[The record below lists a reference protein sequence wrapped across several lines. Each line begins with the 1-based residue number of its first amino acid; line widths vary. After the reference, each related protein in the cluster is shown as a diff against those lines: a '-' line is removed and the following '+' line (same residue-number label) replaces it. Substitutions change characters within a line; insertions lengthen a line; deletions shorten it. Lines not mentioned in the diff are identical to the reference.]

1 MALATID
8 YVIIALYFIVMVAIG
23 FIAMRFTK
31 TQEDYLVAGRR
42 LSFPL
47 FFGCMAALALGGG
60 STVGSAQLGYQYGF
74 GGIWLNVSIGLGL
87 ILAGFLITSKLSKLR
102 ALSVNEVVEGS
113 YGPTA
118 RIFSSVLTLI
128 YTLTLSVV
136 QVISIGTIINGVLG
150 IDSTLSMVLGG
161 GIVILYTFV
170 GGMWSVTMTDIVQFA
185 IKTVGILILA
195 PLFCISAAGGWDALV
210 SKVPETYLSAGSMG
224 FDKSF
229 AYLVLYV
236 PGLIIGQDIWQRIF
250 TAKNQKVSKSG
261 TICAGAYSI
270 LYAFATVII
279 GMSVAVLLP
288 QLDNSQNAFVTGVT
302 TFLPV
307 GVRGLVLAAAMAAT
321 MSVSS
326 GTILAASTIL
336 YNDLF
341 VRFIDRKPHRTNQMG
356 ITRICALLIGIVVMV
371 CALWIN
377 DVLVGIDIS
386 YGYLSGCVFVPL
398 VASFVLK
405 RFSPKA
411 GLYALA
417 VSAVV
422 VTGCFLTMGT
432 ASSIPI
438 VAGMTSGLVAY
449 LIVNL
454 LSKQKVTSPFI
465 DDAAGALETQE
476 QTVAQGAKRE
486 DPASPQAAGEG
497 SENPTLSPSGSTSD
511 ERP

>member
-1 MALATID
+1 MILSPID
-8 YVIIALYFIVMVAIG
+8 YVIIALYFIVMIAVG

-60 STVGSAQLGYQYGF
+60 STIGSTQLGYEFGF
-74 GGIWLNVSIGLGL
+74 GGIWLNVSIGIGL
-87 ILAGFLITSKLSKLR
+87 VLAGLLVTTKLSKLR
-102 ALSVNEVVEGS
+102 ALSVNEVVGGS

-136 QVISIGTIINGVLG
+136 QVIAIGTIISGILG
-150 IDSTLSMVLGG
+150 LDPTLSMLTGG
-161 GIVILYTFV
+161 GVVILYTLL
-170 GGMWSVTMTDIVQFA
+170 GGMWSVTMTDIVQFV

-195 PLFCISAAGGWDALV
+195 PLFCVTAAGGWESLI
-210 SKVPETYLSAGSMG
+210 SKVPEAYLSIGNMG

-229 AYLVLYV
+229 AYIVLYV

-250 TAKNQKVSKSG
+250 TAKNQTVSKAG
-261 TICAGAYSI
+261 TICAGAYSG

-288 QLDNSQNAFVTGVT
+288 ELSNTQNAFVTGISL
-302 TFLPV
+302 FLPV

-341 VRFIDRKPHRTNQMG
+341 LRFLDKAPHRVNQVQ
-356 ITRICALLIGIVVMV
+356 ITRMCALLIGAIVMI

-398 VASFVLK
+398 VASFILK

-411 GLYALA
+411 GLYALGISA
-417 VSAVV
+417 AVV
-422 VTGCFLTMGT
+422 TLCFFTMGT
-432 ASSIPI
+432 ASSLPI
-438 VAGMTSGLVAY
+438 VGGMVSGLIAY
-449 LIVNL
+449 TIVNL
-454 LSKQKVTSPFI
+454 VSKKKVTSQFL
-465 DDAAGALETQE
+465 DNGAEGPEE
-476 QTVAQGAKRE
+476 QKHKA
-486 DPASPQAAGEG
+486 
-497 SENPTLSPSGSTSD
+497 L
-511 ERP
+511 

>member
-1 MALATID
+1 MVLSPVD
-8 YVIIALYFIVMVAIG
+8 YVIIALYFIVIVSVG
-23 FIAMRFTK
+23 FAAARFSK

-47 FFGCMAALALGGG
+47 FFGCMAALTLGGG
-60 STVGSAQLGYQYGF
+60 STIGSAQLGYQFGF
-74 GGIWLNVSIGLGL
+74 GGIWLNLSIGLGL
-87 ILAGFLITSKLSKLR
+87 IAAGFLVTSKLSKLR
-102 ALSVNEVVEGS
+102 ALSVNEVVETS

-118 RIFSSVLTLI
+118 RIFSSVLTLV

-136 QVISIGTIINGVLG
+136 QVISIGTIINGVMG

-170 GGMWSVTMTDIVQFA
+170 GGMWSVTLTDIVQFA
-185 IKTVGILILA
+185 VKTVGILILA
-195 PLFCISAAGGWDALV
+195 PIFCLSAAGGWDALMA
-210 SKVPETYLSAGSMG
+210 KVPETFTSVGSMG

-229 AYLVLYV
+229 AYVVLYV

-250 TAKNQKVSKSG
+250 TAKNEKVSKRG
-261 TICAGAYSI
+261 TIGAGLYSI

-288 QLDNSQNAFVTGVT
+288 HLGNAQDTFVTGVA

-326 GTILAASTIL
+326 GTILASSTIL

-341 VRFIDRKPHRTNQMG
+341 ARFVSKRPGRMREVTV
-356 ITRICALLIGIVVMV
+356 TRLFALLIGVVVMI
-371 CALWIN
+371 CSLWIN
-377 DVLVGIDIS
+377 DVLVGIDIC

-411 GLYALA
+411 GLYALGA
-417 VSAVV
+417 SAAV
-422 VTGCFLTMGT
+422 VTGCFLALGT
-432 ASSIPI
+432 ASSVPI
-438 VAGMTSGLVAY
+438 VAGMASGLAVYATVN
-449 LIVNL
+449 IV
-454 LSKQKVTSPFI
+454 SKQKVDSPF
-465 DDAAGALETQE
+465 A
-476 QTVAQGAKRE
+476 R
-486 DPASPQAAGEG
+486 
-497 SENPTLSPSGSTSD
+497 
-511 ERP
+511 

>member
-1 MALATID
+1 MVLSPID
-8 YVIIALYFIVMVAIG
+8 YVIIALYFIAIVSVGFVA
-23 FIAMRFTK
+23 MKFTK
-31 TQEDYLVAGRR
+31 TKEDYLVAGRR

-60 STVGSAQLGYQYGF
+60 STVGSAQLGYEYGF
-74 GGIWLNVSIGLGL
+74 GGIWLNLSIGLGL
-87 ILAGFLITSKLSKLR
+87 ILAGFLVTSKLSRLR
-102 ALSVNEVVEGS
+102 ALSVNEVVESS

-118 RIFSSVLTLI
+118 RIFSSVLTLV

-150 IDSTLSMVLGG
+150 LNATLSMVLGG
-161 GIVILYTFV
+161 GIVIVYTMV
-170 GGMWSVTMTDIVQFA
+170 GGMWSVTMTDIVQFVV
-185 IKTVGILILA
+185 KTIGILILA
-195 PLFCISAAGGWDALV
+195 PLFCISAAGGWDALMA
-210 SKVPETYLSAGSMG
+210 KVPETFLSAGSMG

-229 AYLVLYV
+229 AYVVLYV

-250 TAKNQKVSKSG
+250 TAKNEKVSKRG
-261 TICAGAYSI
+261 TIGAGLYSI

-288 QLDNSQNAFVTGVT
+288 HLDNSQNSFVTGIA

-326 GTILAASTIL
+326 GTILASSTIL

-341 VRFIDRKPHRTNQMG
+341 LRFVR
-356 ITRICALLIGIVVMV
+356 TRPRATSEAGRWGGMSEVNVTRAFAALIGVVVMV
-371 CALWIN
+371 CSLWIN

-411 GLYALA
+411 GLYALG
-417 VSAVV
+417 VSAVA
-422 VTGCFLTMGT
+422 VTGCFLTLGT

-438 VAGMTSGLVAY
+438 VAGMASGLVTYAG
-449 LIVNL
+449 VNL
-454 LSKQKVTSPFI
+454 ASKQKAPSPF
-465 DDAAGALETQE
+465 
-476 QTVAQGAKRE
+476 
-486 DPASPQAAGEG
+486 
-497 SENPTLSPSGSTSD
+497 SD
-511 ERP
+511 EERPAPEETPGPEA

>member
-1 MALATID
+1 MILSPID
-8 YVIIALYFIVMVAIG
+8 YVIIALYFIVMIAVG

-60 STVGSAQLGYQYGF
+60 STIGSTQLGYEFGF
-74 GGIWLNVSIGLGL
+74 GGIWLNVSIGIGL
-87 ILAGFLITSKLSKLR
+87 VLAGLLVTTKLSKLR
-102 ALSVNEVVEGS
+102 ALSVNEVVGGS

-136 QVISIGTIINGVLG
+136 QVIAIGTIISGILG
-150 IDSTLSMVLGG
+150 LDPTLSMLTGG
-161 GIVILYTFV
+161 GVVILYTLL
-170 GGMWSVTMTDIVQFA
+170 GGMWSVTMTDIVQFV

-195 PLFCISAAGGWDALV
+195 PLFCVTAAGGWESLI
-210 SKVPETYLSAGSMG
+210 SKVPEAYLSIGNMG

-229 AYLVLYV
+229 AYIVLYV

-250 TAKNQKVSKSG
+250 TAKNQTVSKAG
-261 TICAGAYSI
+261 TICAGAYSV

-288 QLDNSQNAFVTGVT
+288 ELSNTQNAFVTGISL
-302 TFLPV
+302 FLPV

-341 VRFIDRKPHRTNQMG
+341 LRFLDKAPHRVNQVQ
-356 ITRICALLIGIVVMV
+356 ITRMCALLIGAIVMI

-398 VASFVLK
+398 VASFILK

-411 GLYALA
+411 GLYALGISA
-417 VSAVV
+417 AVV
-422 VTGCFLTMGT
+422 TLCFFTMGT
-432 ASSIPI
+432 ASSLPI
-438 VAGMTSGLVAY
+438 VGGMVSGLIAY
-449 LIVNL
+449 TIVNL
-454 LSKQKVTSPFI
+454 VSKEKVTSQFL
-465 DDAAGALETQE
+465 DNGAEGPEE
-476 QTVAQGAKRE
+476 QKHKA
-486 DPASPQAAGEG
+486 
-497 SENPTLSPSGSTSD
+497 L
-511 ERP
+511 

>member
-1 MALATID
+1 MILSPID
-8 YVIIALYFIVMVAIG
+8 YVIIALYFIVMIAVG

-60 STVGSAQLGYQYGF
+60 STIGSTQLGYEFGF
-74 GGIWLNVSIGLGL
+74 GGIWLNVSIGIGL
-87 ILAGFLITSKLSKLR
+87 VLAGLLVTTKLSKLR
-102 ALSVNEVVEGS
+102 ALSVNEVVGGS

-136 QVISIGTIINGVLG
+136 QVIAIGTIISGILG
-150 IDSTLSMVLGG
+150 LDPTLSMLAGG
-161 GIVILYTFV
+161 GVVILYTLL
-170 GGMWSVTMTDIVQFA
+170 GGMWSVTMTDIVQFV

-195 PLFCISAAGGWDALV
+195 PLFCVTAAGGWESLI
-210 SKVPETYLSAGSMG
+210 SKVPGAYLSIGNMG

-229 AYLVLYV
+229 AYIVLYV

-250 TAKNQKVSKSG
+250 TAKNQTVSKAG
-261 TICAGAYSI
+261 TICAGAYSV

-288 QLDNSQNAFVTGVT
+288 ELSNTQNAFVTGISL
-302 TFLPV
+302 FLPV

-341 VRFIDRKPHRTNQMG
+341 LRFLDKAPHRVNQVQ
-356 ITRICALLIGIVVMV
+356 ITRMCALLIGAIVMI

-398 VASFVLK
+398 VASFILK

-411 GLYALA
+411 GLYALGISA
-417 VSAVV
+417 AVV
-422 VTGCFLTMGT
+422 TLCFFTMGT
-432 ASSIPI
+432 ASSLPI
-438 VAGMTSGLVAY
+438 VGGMVSGLIAY
-449 LIVNL
+449 TIVNL
-454 LSKQKVTSPFI
+454 VSKKKVTSQFL
-465 DDAAGALETQE
+465 DNGAEGPEE
-476 QTVAQGAKRE
+476 QKHKA
-486 DPASPQAAGEG
+486 
-497 SENPTLSPSGSTSD
+497 L
-511 ERP
+511 

>member
-1 MALATID
+1 MILSPID
-8 YVIIALYFIVMVAIG
+8 YVIIALYFVVMVAVG
-23 FIAMRFTK
+23 FIAMKFTK

-60 STVGSAQLGYQYGF
+60 STIGSTQLGYKFGF
-74 GGIWLNVSIGLGL
+74 GGIWLNVSIGIGL
-87 ILAGFLITSKLSKLR
+87 ILAGLLVTTKLSKLR
-102 ALSVNEVVEGS
+102 ALSVNEVVGGS

-136 QVISIGTIINGVLG
+136 QVIAIGTIISGILG
-150 IDSTLSMVLGG
+150 LNPTLSMLAGG
-161 GIVILYTFV
+161 GVVILYTLL
-170 GGMWSVTMTDIVQFA
+170 GGMWSVTMTDIVQFV
-185 IKTVGILILA
+185 IKTIGILILA
-195 PLFCISAAGGWDALV
+195 PFFCVSAAGGWESLI
-210 SKVPETYLSAGSMG
+210 SKVPETYLSIGNMG

-250 TAKNQKVSKSG
+250 TAKNQTVSKTG

-270 LYAFATVII
+270 LYACATVVI

-288 QLDNSQNAFVTGVT
+288 ELSNTQNTFVTGVSL
-302 TFLPV
+302 FLPI

-341 VRFIDRKPHRTNQMG
+341 LRFFNKTPHQGNQVR
-356 ITRICALLIGIVVMV
+356 ITRMCALLIGTIVMI

-398 VASFVLK
+398 VASFILK
-405 RFSPKA
+405 QFSPKA
-411 GLYALA
+411 GLYALGI
-417 VSAVV
+417 SAVV
-422 VTGCFLTMGT
+422 VTLFFFIVGT
-432 ASSIPI
+432 ASSLPI
-438 VAGMTSGLVAY
+438 VGGMVSGLITY
-449 LIVNL
+449 TIVNL
-454 LSKQKVTSPFI
+454 VSKKKVTSQFF
-465 DDAAGALETQE
+465 DDGTEIPRKQKHKAL
-476 QTVAQGAKRE
+476 
-486 DPASPQAAGEG
+486 
-497 SENPTLSPSGSTSD
+497 
-511 ERP
+511 

>member
-1 MALATID
+1 MVLSPID
-8 YVIIALYFIVMVAIG
+8 YVIIALYFIVIVSVG
-23 FIAMRFTK
+23 FIAMKFTK

-60 STVGSAQLGYQYGF
+60 STVGSAQLGYDFGF
-74 GGIWLNVSIGLGL
+74 GGIWLNVSIGAGL
-87 ILAGFLITSKLSKLR
+87 ILAGLLVTSKLSKLR

-136 QVISIGTIINGVLG
+136 QVIAIGTIINGVLG
-150 IDSTLSMVLGG
+150 LDATLSMVLGG
-161 GIVILYTFV
+161 GVVILYTFA
-170 GGMWSVTMTDIVQFA
+170 GGMWSVTMTDVVQFV

-195 PLFCISAAGGWDALV
+195 PIFCISAAGGWDALV

-229 AYLVLYV
+229 SYLVLYV

-250 TAKNQKVSKSG
+250 TAKNQKVSKRG

-288 QLDNSQNAFVTGVT
+288 NLDNSQNAFVTGVT

-307 GVRGLVLAAAMAAT
+307 GVRGLVLTAAMAAT

-326 GTILAASTIL
+326 GTILAASTIV

-341 VRFIDRKPHRTNQMG
+341 LRFISKAPDAKKQVS
-356 ITRICALLIGIVVMV
+356 ITRAFAALIGIVVMV

-405 RFSPKA
+405 KFSPKA
-411 GLYALA
+411 GLYSLA
-417 VSAVV
+417 TSAIV
-422 VTGCFLTMGT
+422 VTICFLTVGT
-432 ASSIPI
+432 SSSIPI
-438 VAGMTSGLVAY
+438 VAGMASGL
-449 LIVNL
+449 IVYTAINL
-454 LSKQKVTSPFI
+454 LSKEKVVSQFVDSVPATL
-465 DDAAGALETQE
+465 ATQDHSESE
-476 QTVAQGAKRE
+476 QTQLMKRK
-486 DPASPQAAGEG
+486 
-497 SENPTLSPSGSTSD
+497 
-511 ERP
+511 

>member
-1 MALATID
+1 MVLSPID
-8 YVIIALYFIVMVAIG
+8 YVIIALFFIVIVSVG
-23 FIAMRFTK
+23 FVAMRFTK
-31 TQEDYLVAGRR
+31 TKEDYLVAGRR

-60 STVGSAQLGYQYGF
+60 STVGSAQLGYEYGF
-74 GGIWLNVSIGLGL
+74 GGIWLNLSIGLGL
-87 ILAGFLITSKLSKLR
+87 ILAGFLVTSKLSHLR
-102 ALSVNEVVEGS
+102 ALSVNEVVESS

-118 RIFSSVLTLI
+118 RIFSSVLTLV

-150 IDSTLSMVLGG
+150 LNATLSMVLGG
-161 GIVILYTFV
+161 GIVIVYTMV
-170 GGMWSVTMTDIVQFA
+170 GGMWSVTMTDIVQFVV
-185 IKTVGILILA
+185 KTIGILILA
-195 PLFCISAAGGWDALV
+195 PLFCISAAGGWDALMA
-210 SKVPETYLSAGSMG
+210 KVPETFLSAGSMG

-229 AYLVLYV
+229 AYVVLYV

-250 TAKNQKVSKSG
+250 TAKNEKVSKRG
-261 TICAGAYSI
+261 TIGAGIYSI

-288 QLDNSQNAFVTGVT
+288 HLDNSQNSFVTGIA

-326 GTILAASTIL
+326 GTILASSTIL

-341 VRFIDRKPHRTNQMG
+341 LRFVRARPRGSGGSGGSRGSGGMSEVNV
-356 ITRICALLIGIVVMV
+356 TRAFAALIGVVVMV
-371 CALWIN
+371 CSLWIN

-411 GLYALA
+411 GLYALG

-422 VTGCFLTMGT
+422 VTGCFLTLGT

-438 VAGMTSGLVAY
+438 VAGMASGLVTYAG
-449 LIVNL
+449 VNL
-454 LSKQKVTSPFI
+454 ASKQKAASPFS
-465 DDAAGALETQE
+465 DEERPALEETP
-476 QTVAQGAKRE
+476 GRE
-486 DPASPQAAGEG
+486 A
-497 SENPTLSPSGSTSD
+497 
-511 ERP
+511 

>member
-1 MALATID
+1 MVLSPID
-8 YVIIALYFIVMVAIG
+8 YVIIALYFIVIVSVG
-23 FIAMRFTK
+23 FVAMRFTK
-31 TQEDYLVAGRR
+31 TKEDYLVAGRR

-60 STVGSAQLGYQYGF
+60 STVGSAQLGYEYGF
-74 GGIWLNVSIGLGL
+74 GGIWLNLSIGLGL
-87 ILAGFLITSKLSKLR
+87 ILAGFLVTSKLSRLR
-102 ALSVNEVVEGS
+102 ALSVNEVVESS

-118 RIFSSVLTLI
+118 RIFSSVLTLV

-150 IDSTLSMVLGG
+150 LNATLSMVLGG
-161 GIVILYTFV
+161 GIVIVYTMV
-170 GGMWSVTMTDIVQFA
+170 GGMWSVTMTDIVQFVV
-185 IKTVGILILA
+185 KTIGILILA
-195 PLFCISAAGGWDALV
+195 PLFCISAAGGWDALMA
-210 SKVPETYLSAGSMG
+210 KVPETFLSAGSMG

-229 AYLVLYV
+229 AYVVLYV

-250 TAKNQKVSKSG
+250 TAKNEKVSKRG
-261 TICAGAYSI
+261 TIGAGIYSI

-288 QLDNSQNAFVTGVT
+288 HLDNSQNSFVTGIA

-326 GTILAASTIL
+326 GTILASSTIL

-341 VRFIDRKPHRTNQMG
+341 LRFVRARPRATGGSRGSGGMSEVNV
-356 ITRICALLIGIVVMV
+356 TRAFAALIGVVVMV
-371 CALWIN
+371 CSLWIN

-411 GLYALA
+411 GLYALG
-417 VSAVV
+417 VSAVA
-422 VTGCFLTMGT
+422 VTGCFLALGT

-438 VAGMTSGLVAY
+438 VAGMASSLVTYAG
-449 LIVNL
+449 VNL
-454 LSKQKVTSPFI
+454 ASKQKEASPF
-465 DDAAGALETQE
+465 
-476 QTVAQGAKRE
+476 
-486 DPASPQAAGEG
+486 
-497 SENPTLSPSGSTSD
+497 SD
-511 ERP
+511 EERPTPEETPGREA

>member
-1 MALATID
+1 MVLSPID
-8 YVIIALYFIVMVAIG
+8 YVIIALYFIVIVSVG
-23 FIAMRFTK
+23 FAAARFSK

-47 FFGCMAALALGGG
+47 FFGCMAALTLGGG
-60 STVGSAQLGYQYGF
+60 STIGSAQLGYQFGF
-74 GGIWLNVSIGLGL
+74 GGIWLNLSIGLGL
-87 ILAGFLITSKLSKLR
+87 IAAGFLVTSKLSKLR
-102 ALSVNEVVEGS
+102 ALSVNEVVETS

-136 QVISIGTIINGVLG
+136 QVISIGTIINGVVG

-170 GGMWSVTMTDIVQFA
+170 GGMWSVTMTDIVQFVV
-185 IKTVGILILA
+185 KTVGILILA
-195 PLFCISAAGGWDALV
+195 PIFCLSAAGGWDALMA
-210 SKVPETYLSAGSMG
+210 KVPETFTSVGSVG

-229 AYLVLYV
+229 AYIVLYV

-250 TAKNQKVSKSG
+250 TAKNEKVSKRG
-261 TICAGAYSI
+261 TIGAGLYSI

-288 QLDNSQNAFVTGVT
+288 HLGNAQDAFVTGVA

-326 GTILAASTIL
+326 GTILASSTIL

-341 VRFIDRKPHRTNQMG
+341 ARFTSKRPHHMREVTV
-356 ITRICALLIGIVVMV
+356 TRLCALLIGIVVMI
-371 CALWIN
+371 CSLWIN
-377 DVLVGIDIS
+377 DVLVGIDIC

-422 VTGCFLTMGT
+422 VTGCFLTLGT
-432 ASSIPI
+432 ASSVPI
-438 VAGMTSGLVAY
+438 VAGMASGLAVYTAANV
-449 LIVNL
+449 I
-454 LSKQKVTSPFI
+454 SKQKVDSPF
-465 DDAAGALETQE
+465 A
-476 QTVAQGAKRE
+476 R
-486 DPASPQAAGEG
+486 
-497 SENPTLSPSGSTSD
+497 
-511 ERP
+511 

>member
-1 MALATID
+1 MVLSPID
-8 YVIIALYFIVMVAIG
+8 YVIIALYFIVIVSVG
-23 FIAMRFTK
+23 FVAMRFTK
-31 TQEDYLVAGRR
+31 TKEDYLVAGRR

-60 STVGSAQLGYQYGF
+60 STVGSAQLGYEYGF
-74 GGIWLNVSIGLGL
+74 GGIWLNLSIGLGL
-87 ILAGFLITSKLSKLR
+87 ILAGFLVTSKLSHLR
-102 ALSVNEVVEGS
+102 ALSVNEVVESS

-118 RIFSSVLTLI
+118 RIFSSVLTLV

-150 IDSTLSMVLGG
+150 LNATLSMVLGG
-161 GIVILYTFV
+161 GIVIVYTMV
-170 GGMWSVTMTDIVQFA
+170 GGMWSVTMTDIVQFVV
-185 IKTVGILILA
+185 KTIGILILA
-195 PLFCISAAGGWDALV
+195 PLFCISAAGGWDALMA
-210 SKVPETYLSAGSMG
+210 KVPETFLSAGSMG

-229 AYLVLYV
+229 AYVVLYV

-250 TAKNQKVSKSG
+250 TAKNEKVLKRG
-261 TICAGAYSI
+261 TIGAGIYSI

-288 QLDNSQNAFVTGVT
+288 HLDNSQNSFVTGIA

-326 GTILAASTIL
+326 GTILASSTIL

-341 VRFIDRKPHRTNQMG
+341 LRFVRARPRGSGGSGGSRGSGGMSEVNV
-356 ITRICALLIGIVVMV
+356 TRAFAALIGVVVMV
-371 CALWIN
+371 CSLWIN

-411 GLYALA
+411 GLYALG

-422 VTGCFLTMGT
+422 VTGCFLTLGT

-438 VAGMTSGLVAY
+438 VAGMASGLVTYAG
-449 LIVNL
+449 VNL
-454 LSKQKVTSPFI
+454 ASKQKAASPFS
-465 DDAAGALETQE
+465 DEERPALEETP
-476 QTVAQGAKRE
+476 GRE
-486 DPASPQAAGEG
+486 A
-497 SENPTLSPSGSTSD
+497 
-511 ERP
+511 